1 MGGDKYLTS
10 KNVLNV
16 PHEHLLLCSEGQQT
30 FVNGS
35 KLHHKSLQ
43 TAGLPD
49 LAYNEL
55 RKVGIPFCDTIIT
68 K

>member
-1 MGGDKYLTS
+1 MGGDKSLTT

-35 KLHHKSLQ
+35 KLHHKSVQ
-43 TAGLPD
+43 TAARPGLQ
-49 LAYNEL
+49 
-55 RKVGIPFCDTIIT
+55 
-68 K
+68 